1 MGFGLLNM
9 ELGAKS
15 NVKAKTNLLLEVIPT
30 MFYSTAG
37 MRCSEAFQRL
47 LKYPSFFLLSLS
59 LLILTR
65 PIYGRSVLGAPC
77 VSPHAQGRQEQA
89 GTCPTCPCRGG
100 ARGPYGL
107 SLNDARGT
115 LQPTI
120 RHVYSCSCQR
130 RLPELPVNSIRS
142 YLSSTETSQGRS

>member
-1 MGFGLLNM
+1 MGFGLLNT

-30 MFYSTAG
+30 MFCSIAG
-37 MRCSEAFQRL
+37 MRCSEAFQFSSPL
-47 LKYPSFFLLSLS
+47 SFHANSHRAHLRVLCS
-59 LLILTR
+59 
-65 PIYGRSVLGAPC
+65 RSALW
-77 VSPHAQGRQEQA
+77 SPHAQGRQEQA
-89 GTCPTCPCRGG
+89 GTCPACPCRGG

-120 RHVYSCSCQR
+120 RHVYSCICQR
-130 RLPELPVNSIRS
+130 CLPELPVNSIKS
-142 YLSSTETSQGRS
+142 YLSSMETSQGRS